1 VERRVPCN
9 GMHAHVTKFRKD
21 GSMQKNGG
29 RKKKKCG
36 VVVMI
41 PP

>member
-29 RKKKKCG
+29 IKKNKG
-36 VVVMI
+36 VVVVMM